1 MDKIYRF
8 YAYNNTWWPDKY
20 LWYHKQMEDYLMM
33 SAANFIDTLLAALG
47 PDPFNPREETR
58 PVIETEIIHVD
69 MDKLKYTNPIL
80 AQKTIRM
87 VQDFDDVSLSPT
99 TINDWLNELEDW
111 VCGKI
116 INSKEQ

>member
-20 LWYHKQMEDYLMM
+20 LWYHKEMEDYLMM
-33 SAANFIDTLLAALG
+33 SAANFIDTLLEALG

-58 PVIETEIIHVD
+58 PIIKSETIHVD
-69 MDKLKYTNPIL
+69 MDRLKHTNPTL

-87 VQDFDDVSLSPT
+87 VQDFDDTSLNP
-99 TINDWLNELEDW
+99 IAIKEWLIELEDW
-111 VCGKI
+111 VCGKV

>member
-8 YAYNNTWWPDKY
+8 YAYNNFWWPDKY
-20 LWYHKQMEDYLMM
+20 LWYHKETDDYLMM

-47 PDPFNPREETR
+47 PDPFHPREETR
-58 PVIETEIIHVD
+58 PIIKSETIHID

-87 VQDFDDVSLSPT
+87 VQDFDDVSLSLT
-99 TINDWLNELEDW
+99 TINEWLNELEDW
-111 VCGKI
+111 VCGKVI
-116 INSKEQ
+116 KS